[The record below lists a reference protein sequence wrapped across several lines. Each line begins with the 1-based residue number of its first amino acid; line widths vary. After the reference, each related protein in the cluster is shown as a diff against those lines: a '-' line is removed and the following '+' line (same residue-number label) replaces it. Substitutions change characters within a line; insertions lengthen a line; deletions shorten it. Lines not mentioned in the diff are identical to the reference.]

1 MLISTFQHG
10 IIWLI
15 LVTVHV
21 TLIGLI
27 ILPLDVGGSG
37 VHTPFS
43 ENGRT
48 ILGTCHYL
56 VGGGALFWGEGHNF
70 FSSCLGEGHKFF
82 QGFLG

>member
-15 LVTVHV
+15 LATVHV

-56 VGGGALFWGEGHNF
+56 VGGGHYFGGRVIIFFPLVWGRVTSF
-70 FSSCLGEGHKFF
+70 FKVF
-82 QGFLG
+82 